1 MAWCDRGVQTLL
13 AIVGAFAA
21 FSLMTIAIGTDY
33 WLYSRAY
40 ICNTTNAT
48 TDETQ
53 MQTKK
58 VKGDLTHSGL
68 WRICCIEG
76 KTKSNKLV
84 TVFQQ
89 TFFLPYSKCLL
100 AQVSILSNDEPALL
114 LLIVCL
120 GWGGNN
126 MRIDLSVN

>member
-40 ICNTTNAT
+40 ICNTTNVS

-53 MQTKK
+53 IQTKK
-58 VKGDLTHSGL
+58 VRGDLTHSGL

-76 KTKSNKLV
+76 KTKSDELF
-84 TVFQQ
+84 TVISQ
-89 TFFLPYSKCLL
+89 TFGVVHTRC
-100 AQVSILSNDEPALL
+100 
-114 LLIVCL
+114 
-120 GWGGNN
+120 
-126 MRIDLSVN
+126 SVARGSSFPSSF

>member
-13 AIVGAFAA
+13 ATVGAFAA

-40 ICNTTNAT
+40 ICNATNAT

-53 MQTKK
+53 TQPKTK
-58 VKGDLTHSGL
+58 KGDLTHSGL

-76 KTKSNKLV
+76 EPERELGVLQMNKDY
-84 TVFQQ
+84 TVFIHLFMQHI
-89 TFFLPYSKCLL
+89 F
-100 AQVSILSNDEPALL
+100 SILIFFSA
-114 LLIVCL
+114 
-120 GWGGNN
+120 
-126 MRIDLSVN
+126 